1 MNRIRGPRLDSPS
14 WLRIPRRTARL
25 RLTLLAG
32 ALFLLSGATLVAVT
46 YLLFDQTGSGQSM
59 HGSPSGPS
67 PSGSGSSQSSQSSD
81 SIPQAH
87 QSIAQSAAT
96 VQRASDIHH
105 LLVDFGIALGIVA
118 VLAVLLGWFFAGR
131 MLRPVRTIT
140 ATARRISASNL
151 KERLSLDD
159 ADEEFKQLG
168 HTLDDLFARL
178 DAAFEAQ
185 QHFVANASH
194 ELRTPLTA
202 ERTLLQVALDD
213 PHTTNATWRSTAEEV
228 LASSDEQER
237 LIEALLT
244 LASSEGG
251 LDHRERIDLAVICD
265 DVLRRP
271 NLDLDTLGLHAET
284 AICSA
289 ALDGDPRLIERLVAN
304 LLDNAIG
311 HNVTGGHV
319 HIATTVTG
327 DGNAVLTV
335 TNTGAPI
342 PPAEINRLFQ
352 PFQRLDS
359 HRTHHKDGHGLGL
372 SIVRAIATAHG
383 AAITAHPR
391 PEGGLSIEV
400 TFPPPND
407 RDNAVRNDPVGARPR
422 QHDTGGASKPS
433 PSTRSNTTHLVA
445 RRAQVS
451 SGEGKTVRTH
461 APDRALD
468 AHEARVPGHAI
479 E

>member
-1 MNRIRGPRLDSPS
+1 MNRIRGPRLVSPS
-14 WLRIPRRTARL
+14 WLRLPRRTARL

-46 YLLFDQTGSGQSM
+46 YLLFDHTGSGQSM

-67 PSGSGSSQSSQSSD
+67 PSGSSSSQSSD
-81 SIPQAH
+81 SITQAH

-168 HTLDDLFARL
+168 DTLDDLFARL

-265 DVLRRP
+265 DVLQRP
-271 NLDLDTLGLHAET
+271 GLDVDTHGLHVET

-289 ALDGDPRLIERLVAN
+289 PLDGDPRLIERLVAN

-319 HIATTVTG
+319 ELATTVT
-327 DGNAVLTV
+327 DRGNAVLTV
-335 TNTGAPI
+335 TNTGAAI

-372 SIVRAIATAHG
+372 SIVRAVATAHG

-400 TFPPPND
+400 TFLPSNG
-407 RDNAVRNDPVGARPR
+407 RDDAVLNDPVGARTR

-433 PSTRSNTTHLVA
+433 PSTRSNTTHLVT

-451 SGEGKTVRTH
+451 SGEEKTVRTH

-468 AHEARVPGHAI
+468 AHGARVPGHAI